1 MSESDY
7 AKALEAAKA
16 QGYDISR
23 ITKVPQP
30 TAKKP

>member
-1 MSESDY
+1 MSEADY

-23 ITKVPQP
+23 IEKVPQRAA
-30 TAKKP
+30 AKP